1 MLKNFVFYFTLIVF
15 YSSNFFSQNSNLRFQ
30 RLTLKEGL
38 SQSSANSIMQDHLG
52 LIWLGTQDGLNRF
65 DGYDVE
71 VFKHQIKQPKTLS
84 SSYILKVYESSD
96 KMLWVATQNGGLN
109 YKTPLSNSFQEPIKK
124 Y

>member
-1 MLKNFVFYFTLIVF
+1 
-15 YSSNFFSQNSNLRFQ
+15 
-30 RLTLKEGL
+30 
-38 SQSSANSIMQDHLG
+38 MQDHLG

-96 KMLWVATQNGGLN
+96 KMLWVAAQNGGLN
-109 YKTPLSNSFQEPIKK
+109 YKTPLSNSFQRTNQEILNSNIIITDIIEDKDQFLWFSTENQV
-124 Y
+124 